1 MFLFPRKIAIVLFM
15 TILALDLGL
24 FGAVSTKAS
33 ETPPPLK
40 LGPVSGVSTPPEAT
54 PAAISTAPPQMN
66 KKFAVVIGIVY
77 DNYELGA
84 VNFADQDAASVYN
97 LLTDHMGFPRENV
110 VLLQNQNATRDNIYR
125 ALDWLTGNPQIDADT
140 DVVFFY
146 SGHGLRNG
154 DGVGINNPAA
164 APGYALVPF
173 DFMGFDYKKGDGLVW
188 DGYLADRLSGINP
201 GRMWITID
209 SCNSGGFNRPGIT
222 GPNRVVTLS
231 SQADEL
237 SSEIPE
243 AGRGAFTQYL
253 IEEGVARGI
262 PVEQAYLAAVPR
274 AAGGYGQNPQIADNY
289 AGNMNFF
296 LPPGND

>member
-1 MFLFPRKIAIVLFM
+1 MFFFPRKIAIVLFM
-15 TILALDLGL
+15 TILALNISL

-33 ETPPPLK
+33 DTLPRPE
-40 LGPVSGVSTPPEAT
+40 LGPVSGISPPPAATTPDTPPQT
-54 PAAISTAPPQMN
+54 N
-66 KKFAVVIGIVY
+66 KKFAVVIGIDY
-77 DNYELGA
+77 TSMDLGA
-84 VNFADQDAASVYN
+84 VDFADRDAESVYN

-110 VLLQNQNATRDNIYR
+110 MLLQDQNATRDNIYR

-154 DGVGINNPAA
+154 DGAGLNNPAI

-173 DFMGFDYKKGDGLVW
+173 DFAGFDYKNGAGLIW
-188 DGYLADRLSGINP
+188 DSYLADRLGRINP

-243 AGRGAFTQYL
+243 VGRGAFTQYF

-262 PVEQAYLAAVPR
+262 PVEQAFQAAAPR
-274 AAGGYGQNPQIADNY
+274 AAAAYGQNPLIADNY
-289 AGNMNFF
+289 AGNMDFF
-296 LPPGND
+296 HPRVND